1 MNIDFILNGED
12 VSTSA
17 EPTKR
22 LSDLLREQLGIT
34 SVMSDCM
41 DGTCGK
47 CVVWLDGKL
56 VNSCLIPAFRV
67 RGKEVVTF
75 EGFRNTE
82 GHATVAAA
90 FDQTG
95 TRLCGFCDAAVFM
108 AAGSLL
114 EGTTRP
120 DDTTVVETMS
130 SVYCRCTV
138 PSQNLR
144 AAHAAVD
151 ARYGGEYDR
160 GR

>member
-17 EPTKR
+17 EPMKR
-22 LSDLLREQLGIT
+22 LSDLLREQPGIT

-41 DGTCGK
+41 EGTCGK

-56 VNSCLIPAFRV
+56 VNSCLVPAFRV
-67 RGKEVVTF
+67 RGKEVVTY

-82 GHATVAAA
+82 GFSTVAEA
-90 FDQTG
+90 FEQTG
-95 TRLCGFCDAAVFM
+95 TRLCGFCNSAVFM

-114 EGTTRP
+114 EGATRP
-120 DDTTVVETMS
+120 DDTAVKETMS
-130 SVYCRCTV
+130 AVYCRCTV
-138 PSQNLR
+138 PSRTLR

-151 ARYGGEYDR
+151 ARYGGEYNR